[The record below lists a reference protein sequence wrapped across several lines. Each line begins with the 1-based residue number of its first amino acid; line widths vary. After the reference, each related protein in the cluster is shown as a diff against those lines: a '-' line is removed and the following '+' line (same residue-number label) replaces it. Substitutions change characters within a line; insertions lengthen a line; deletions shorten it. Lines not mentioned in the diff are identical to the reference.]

1 MQSVLAKIEE
11 LAVGYDGTN
20 STGMLQLWFFVQ
32 TGYSYHRWFSSET
45 GVGSFDAATDRAY
58 LAASDAFAASDHFYA
73 PNDEAAQILY
83 YYFEAAFA
91 AGLRRNHLAPIK
103 KVLSGFTPER
113 AGGETWDPQPAAF
126 ITVLRRVHGAFENQD
141 EGLTLHQNFMDAL
154 AQDPEFVEVMLQVT
168 RYDFFLFLEESDSF
182 TYRLRLLETAIKIL
196 VRFTHLDSLK
206 EAAISALISILF
218 EHPRLSSPF
227 LAVARA
233 LENQVDCASL
243 NICRD
248 VLEREILAQAL
259 PKTYSFDDGAIVFKT
274 PLDLEEKKVQLW
286 YYAFKQVQ
294 AQFHRLV
301 ETDEVVDDEGDVLT
315 ARIYGTKLDYTI
327 FEAYLSYADTRGIK
341 SGGFYS
347 GGILRTWVRNQPGDR
362 VTYSG
367 GSFEEVIRHEYAH
380 YLADRFGLHGGPW
393 FDEGLA
399 EFLVGSTQ
407 AEGTP
412 VRSTQ
417 VRYIA
422 SDELRLDTA
431 RLFNSRYSGDLGG
444 GHFYYYADLLF
455 HFMYQQRRTQLLEL
469 FDLLRSGDHTAYR
482 ARVRTWAADRQL
494 AADFDAFLDEQ
505 IANLDQLV
513 NPVISYIHPSFLT
526 SDSAEEIES
535 VLQRINGDLNLGCR
549 IAATE
554 PYPRFGCAGTLS
566 AGSEFSENGDRGSI
580 NEYLNTQLDSFIAA
594 AVEDGAI
601 NNFEN
606 MNCYFANVAGS
617 PSVADLYCEGPLRPA
632 NLAQVRVDLKTTLVN
647 YSDDPKAYEE
657 KLLRLLT
664 TLDFSEEV
672 ASNVTLTWSASLPV
686 RLRPGWCKVV
696 ESTEQAGTIACG
708 HIYNESEAGLPLELT
723 LNIIPLQA
731 GSLDFSVEFSSDEPE
746 IEPADNVASLQLTIS
761 RTSHHIATLEGHR
774 AWVFSVAF
782 SPDGTMLA
790 AGTGDYTVKLW
801 DVATATNTATL
812 RGHGY
817 PVKSVAFSP
826 DGTMLAA
833 AAGDHQTVKLW
844 DVATATNIATLE
856 GHTGVVNSVAFSPDG
871 TILASGADDNT
882 VKLWDVATATNIA
895 TLEGHTGA
903 VNSVAFS
910 PDGTILA
917 SGASYDT
924 VKLWDVATATNIT
937 TFEGQGSTRSMAFS
951 PDGMRLAAAAGDN
964 TIKLWDVA
972 TATNINILSG
982 HEFPAHSVAFSP
994 DGMILASGTADKT
1007 VKLWDVA
1014 TATNITT
1021 FEGHT
1026 HWVNSVVFSP
1036 DGTMLASGSFDK
1048 TVQLWNVS
1056 KWKHPLNGELAFGFA
1071 RAVEDQAYTAGTTIT
1086 ALQLPEATGGEGEI
1100 TYRVSDLPAGLTFD
1114 AATRTI
1120 SGTPEA
1126 ATDGVVEVTYTAQ
1139 DSTGAAATLTFSI
1152 TVNPSLSFGDLF
1164 GLLNSGASEK
1174 PPVKTPSA
1182 DPALHPRE
1190 SSLH

>member
-1 MQSVLAKIEE
+1 MRLP
-11 LAVGYDGTN
+11 
-20 STGMLQLWFFVQ
+20 W
-32 TGYSYHRWFSSET
+32 YHRFFPGT
-45 GVGSFDAATDRAY
+45 GVGPFNSTTDRAY

-73 PNDEAAQILY
+73 SNDEAAQILY

-126 ITVLRRVHGAFENQD
+126 ITVLRRVHGTFENQD

-168 RYDFFLFLEESDSF
+168 RYDFFFFLEESDSF

-196 VRFTHLDSLK
+196 VRFTHLDSLR
-206 EAAISALISILF
+206 EAAISALISILS

-259 PKTYSFDDGAIVFKT
+259 PNTYSFDDGAIVFKT
-274 PLDLEEKKVQLW
+274 SLDLEEKKVQLW

-380 YLADRFGLHGGPW
+380 YLADRFGLHGGPG

-422 SDELRLDTA
+422 NDELRLDTA

-455 HFMYQQRRTQLLEL
+455 HFMYQHRRTQLLEL
-469 FDLLRSGDHTAYR
+469 FDLLRSGDHTAYS

-505 IANLDQLV
+505 IANVSWGIGSTLTYVPQTT
-513 NPVISYIHPSFLT
+513 SLT
-526 SDSAEEIES
+526 SDSPAEIES
-535 VLQRINGDLNLGCR
+535 ALQRIDSDLGLRCQTV
-549 IAATE
+549 ATGLS
-554 PYPRFGCAGTLS
+554 PRFGCAGTLL
-566 AGSEFSENGDRGSI
+566 AGSEFSEDRGEL
-580 NEYLNTQLDSFIAA
+580 NEHLNTLLDSFIVA
-594 AVEDGAI
+594 AVEDGTI
-601 NNFEN
+601 SNFKA

-617 PSVADLYCEGPLRPA
+617 PPVADLYCEGPLRPA
-632 NLAQVRVDLKTTLVN
+632 DVDWVPPQVDLKATLTN
-647 YSDDPKAYEE
+647 LSGDSSAYVEE
-657 KLLRLLT
+657 RLRLRA
-664 TLDFSEEV
+664 TLDFPEEA
-672 ASNVTLTWSASLPV
+672 ASNVIVTWSASLPLANLNV
-686 RLRPGWCKVV
+686 VSGGRCEVV
-696 ESTEQAGTIACG
+696 ERTERKGTLACG
-708 HIYNESEAGLPLELT
+708 TVYNENDGSPLT
-723 LNIIPLQA
+723 LSLSLVPLQT
-731 GSLDFSVEFSSDEPE
+731 GSLDFSIEFSSDEQE
-746 IEPADNVASLQLTIS
+746 IKPADNIASVQWTIS
-761 RTSHHIATLEGHR
+761 RESAHIATFSSR
-774 AWVFSVAF
+774 ARSVAF
-782 SPDGTMLA
+782 SPDGTTLASGSADGMLQLWNVATKTKITTLEDSDDVVTSVDFSLDGTTLA
-790 AGTGDYTVKLW
+790 AGMGDGTVTLW
-801 DVATATNTATL
+801 DVATKTHIATFPEHGRDVKSVMFSPDGTTLAAVAEDNTVKLWNVATKTNIANL
-812 RGHGY
+812 SGHNHY
-817 PVKSVAFSP
+817 LTSVAFSP
-826 DGTMLAA
+826 DGTLASGSA
-833 AAGDHQTVKLW
+833 DDTVRLW
-844 DVATATNIATLE
+844 DVATKTHIATLNAYS
-856 GHTGVVNSVAFSPDG
+856 GVGAVAFSPDG
-871 TILASGADDNT
+871 TILAAGVSAKGVELWDVATKTKITSLAGHSSWVHSVAFSPNGTIIASGSSGDRT
-882 VKLWDVATATNIA
+882 VKLWDVSEWT
-895 TLEGHTGA
+895 
-903 VNSVAFS
+903 
-910 PDGTILA
+910 
-917 SGASYDT
+917 
-924 VKLWDVATATNIT
+924 
-937 TFEGQGSTRSMAFS
+937 
-951 PDGMRLAAAAGDN
+951 
-964 TIKLWDVA
+964 
-972 TATNINILSG
+972 
-982 HEFPAHSVAFSP
+982 
-994 DGMILASGTADKT
+994 
-1007 VKLWDVA
+1007 
-1014 TATNITT
+1014 
-1021 FEGHT
+1021 
-1026 HWVNSVVFSP
+1026 
-1036 DGTMLASGSFDK
+1036 
-1048 TVQLWNVS
+1048 
-1056 KWKHPLNGELAFGFA
+1056 HPLNGELAFGFA
-1071 RAVEDQAYTAGTTIT
+1071 AEVKDQAYTAGTEIS
-1086 ALQLPEATGGEGEI
+1086 ALVLPEAIVGEGAI
-1100 TYRVSDLPAGLTFD
+1100 TYRVSGLPMGLTFD

-1126 ATDGVVEVTYTAQ
+1126 ATDGAVEVTYTAQ

-1164 GLLNSGASEK
+1164 GLLNGGASEK
-1174 PPVKTPSA
+1174 PLVKTPSA
-1182 DPALHPRE
+1182 DPAPHPRG